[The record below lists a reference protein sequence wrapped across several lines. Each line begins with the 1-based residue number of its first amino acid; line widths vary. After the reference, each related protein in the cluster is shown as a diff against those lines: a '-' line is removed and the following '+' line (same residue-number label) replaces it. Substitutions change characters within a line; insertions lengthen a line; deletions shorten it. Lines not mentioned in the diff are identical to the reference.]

1 MQLKAASRLQKYGR
15 NILKEEKEK
24 PAWLRFLEQYKSYMQ
39 IVLVIAAL
47 VSLFIQEYNTFFLL
61 IILTIFN
68 ALLGYHQEAK
78 AAASIAALNK
88 MMKIVAKV
96 RRDGGVTQ
104 IEAEQIVPGDIV
116 IIDAGDRV
124 PADGRVVVAANLQI
138 EEASLTGE
146 STAVEKNTELIP
158 KKDVALGDRVNMAFM
173 NTNVTRGHGEILVT
187 TTGMHSEVGHIAT
200 MLGEQKADKSPL
212 TKQID
217 HITLII
223 IGLACIAFLS
233 IVAIGLTQGESF
245 TTLFTIGVSLAI
257 GSIPDALPA
266 VVITILSI
274 GTVAMA
280 KKNAIIKSLPA
291 VETLG
296 STSAINSDKTGTLT
310 LNQMTVRTISTVQH
324 RYNVTGEGYSF
335 EGKIQ
340 RTMGDPEENLDFI
353 LFPCALCIDT
363 DIDDGKVIGDPTE
376 AALYVLAEKGGVN
389 VRQFRQSYPRI
400 ASIPFDS
407 DYKFMSTFHAMKDKS
422 GKEIIRAYIKGAPDV
437 ILTRSS
443 HGLMPDGTAKA
454 LNDEDRKKILE
465 ENERIASGGLRVLA
479 FAQRDF
485 DPATFNPKADLL
497 PLMQNLVMTA
507 LIGEVDPPRAE
518 AKDSIAKAKNAG
530 IRVRMITGD
539 HAVTAGAIG
548 KELGIDGRAV
558 TGAEFAALSDEEA
571 EKQIDEIGV
580 IARVAP
586 EHKVRLVNV
595 LKKKGNI
602 VAMTGDGVNDAPAIK
617 AADIGIAMGITG
629 TDVAKGVAKM
639 ILTDDNFA
647 TIVTAIEEGRKVYD
661 NLQKFL
667 RIQIA
672 NLFMFI
678 LAFTGSSAFAIA
690 GTALFSPGQVL
701 WIHMLVVAPI
711 GAMFGLDMA
720 SPGIMNRKPRK
731 VNESIINLKMFA
743 RLFIAGLFMAA
754 MALYLFQIGKTTYG
768 SSQIGQTMALVSLSL
783 MNIFVALNLRF
794 PKDTAFQHA
803 TFSNTRLVYTYIWV
817 VIGSILITET
827 HLFQTIFG
835 TTSLTPYQ
843 WWLCLI
849 PCVVLLFVGEIFK
862 AVLRYKERN
871 SMEAG

>member
-1 MQLKAASRLQKYGR
+1 MSDSSSQSSAAANFGEIWYGLSSEDAAKKLGITIDKGLSAAEGASRLQKYGR
-15 NILKEEKEK
+15 NILEEEKEK

-296 STSAINSDKTGTLT
+296 STSVYQLRQNRNAHVES
-310 LNQMTVRTISTVQH
+310 
-324 RYNVTGEGYSF
+324 
-335 EGKIQ
+335 
-340 RTMGDPEENLDFI
+340 
-353 LFPCALCIDT
+353 
-363 DIDDGKVIGDPTE
+363 DDGADNI
-376 AALYVLAEKGGVN
+376 
-389 VRQFRQSYPRI
+389 
-400 ASIPFDS
+400 
-407 DYKFMSTFHAMKDKS
+407 H
-422 GKEIIRAYIKGAPDV
+422 RA
-437 ILTRSS
+437 T
-443 HGLMPDGTAKA
+443 
-454 LNDEDRKKILE
+454 
-465 ENERIASGGLRVLA
+465 
-479 FAQRDF
+479 
-485 DPATFNPKADLL
+485 
-497 PLMQNLVMTA
+497 PL
-507 LIGEVDPPRAE
+507 
-518 AKDSIAKAKNAG
+518 
-530 IRVRMITGD
+530 
-539 HAVTAGAIG
+539 
-548 KELGIDGRAV
+548 
-558 TGAEFAALSDEEA
+558 
-571 EKQIDEIGV
+571 
-580 IARVAP
+580 
-586 EHKVRLVNV
+586 
-595 LKKKGNI
+595 
-602 VAMTGDGVNDAPAIK
+602 
-617 AADIGIAMGITG
+617 
-629 TDVAKGVAKM
+629 
-639 ILTDDNFA
+639 
-647 TIVTAIEEGRKVYD
+647 
-661 NLQKFL
+661 
-667 RIQIA
+667 
-672 NLFMFI
+672 
-678 LAFTGSSAFAIA
+678 
-690 GTALFSPGQVL
+690 
-701 WIHMLVVAPI
+701 
-711 GAMFGLDMA
+711 
-720 SPGIMNRKPRK
+720 
-731 VNESIINLKMFA
+731 
-743 RLFIAGLFMAA
+743 
-754 MALYLFQIGKTTYG
+754 
-768 SSQIGQTMALVSLSL
+768 
-783 MNIFVALNLRF
+783 
-794 PKDTAFQHA
+794 
-803 TFSNTRLVYTYIWV
+803 
-817 VIGSILITET
+817 
-827 HLFQTIFG
+827 
-835 TTSLTPYQ
+835 
-843 WWLCLI
+843 
-849 PCVVLLFVGEIFK
+849 
-862 AVLRYKERN
+862 
-871 SMEAG
+871 